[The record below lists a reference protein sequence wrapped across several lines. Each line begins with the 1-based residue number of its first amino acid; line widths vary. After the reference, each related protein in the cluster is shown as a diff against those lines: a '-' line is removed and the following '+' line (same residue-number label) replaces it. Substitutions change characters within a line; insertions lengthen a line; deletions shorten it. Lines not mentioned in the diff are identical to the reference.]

1 VNYSGD
7 LGDYDPEEHEGNYVT
22 EHKMLLKQTLKIEED
37 IMELHQTQM
46 RGQSPE
52 STETNFLRKAY
63 QLDTYGIDPH
73 PVKVISLTIFNQL
86 EITIVICCSAGPPW

>member
-1 VNYSGD
+1 
-7 LGDYDPEEHEGNYVT
+7 
-22 EHKMLLKQTLKIEED
+22 LKQTIKIEED

-52 STETNFLRKAY
+52 TTETNFLRKAY

-73 PVKVISLTIFNQL
+73 PVKV
-86 EITIVICCSAGPPW
+86 